1 MAARTPSPTPTVA
14 LAIAGTDSGGGAG
27 LTADVRAFTACGV
40 HGAVAVAAVT
50 VQSSVGVSGFHAI
63 PPDVVADQIRTVA
76 GDMGVDAA
84 KTGMLASTAIIA
96 AVVEAGDEVGL
107 GTRVPFVV
115 DPVAASMHGDA
126 LLAPDA
132 LDAVRTELIPRAT
145 LVTPNLDEVRLLVG
159 VDVVDDET
167 AREAAR
173 ALLDLGAGA
182 ALVKGGHL
190 AGSADVVDLLVL
202 ADGTEHR
209 FTSPRQGTPHTHGG
223 GDSLA
228 SSITAGLARG
238 MTLVDAVALG
248 KAYITRAV
256 EAAYPLGAGHGP
268 VSSLWSVAAWEAM

>member
-1 MAARTPSPTPTVA
+1 VDARTPPVA

-27 LTADVRAFTACGV
+27 ITADVRAFTACGV
-40 HGAVAVAAVT
+40 HGAVAIAAVT
-50 VQSSVGVSGFHAI
+50 VQNSVGVSGFHAV
-63 PPDVVADQIRTVA
+63 PPEVVADQIRTVA

-84 KTGMLASTAIIA
+84 KTGMLASSDIIE
-96 AVVEAGDEVGL
+96 AVVAAADEVGL

-115 DPVAASMHGDA
+115 DPVAASMHGHA

-132 LDAVRTELIPRAT
+132 LDAVRHALIPRAT

-159 VDVVDDET
+159 VEVTDDAS

-190 AGSADVVDLLVL
+190 EGSAEVVDLLVT
-202 ADGTEHR
+202 ADGTER
-209 FTSPRQGTPHTHGG
+209 AYSSPRVDTKHSHGG

-228 SSITAGLARG
+228 SATTAGLARG
-238 MTLVDAVALG
+238 MALPDAVALG
-248 KAYITRAV
+248 KAYVTRAV
-256 EAAYPLGAGHGP
+256 EHAYPLGAGHGP
-268 VSSLWSVAAWEAM
+268 VSALWSVADWEHEG